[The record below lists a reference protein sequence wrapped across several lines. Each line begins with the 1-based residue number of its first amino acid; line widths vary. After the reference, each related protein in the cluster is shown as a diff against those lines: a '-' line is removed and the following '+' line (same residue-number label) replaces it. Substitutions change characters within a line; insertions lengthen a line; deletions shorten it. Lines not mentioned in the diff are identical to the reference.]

1 MEDIAKE
8 RANSKLDT
16 EQLTCLIYGGEIIVQ
31 RKREIRKLISE
42 DPQLYVAGYEFL
54 EREEKYDLA
63 VKLVVYAMKTK
74 FPQLG
79 ITHPLEQAMFF
90 REVIGITPPVDLT
103 ERIFYNTVKG
113 QGTEQQKDKWLPLA
127 STGEILTCY
136 AQTEMGHGTF
146 LRGLETTAT
155 YDPSREEF
163 VIHSPTLTATK
174 WWAGSLGI
182 IATHAIVVA
191 KLITKGDN
199 KGTHNFIVQVRSMEN
214 HEPLK
219 GITIGDIGP
228 KFGFEEK
235 DNGYVRF
242 DHFRIPRD
250 NMLMKYAQVAPDGT
264 YTRRLSSKL
273 GYGSMVQLRTTISY
287 ASFDALAR
295 AITIAIR
302 YSVVRRQTQNKA
314 GAAETQ
320 LLDYTNQQFV
330 LLPLLATAYATY
342 FVSRRIISLF
352 IETQTQMEKEN
363 LQLLP
368 ELHAS
373 SAGLKA
379 VSTTVASQ
387 GIEACRVACGGHG
400 YSQCS
405 GFPSL
410 YTNTSASMTYEG
422 DNNILLLQTARYL
435 IKMKNEVIQDP
446 RCQIADNLSY
456 MKDSKCVER
465 PYSLVFLSS
474 QQQLSMYKGM
484 VRASVDRALARVEE
498 GERKGLDSFD
508 AWNGAAVELIQ
519 SAESHTYY
527 FIVKSFIESLELSEV
542 KSLSFETQ
550 RILKRLCDIFA
561 LNYML
566 QKSGAFLE
574 SGVIHGSD
582 MVELKSVLVSLLTEI
597 RRDAVCLV
605 DAFDFPDSV
614 LRSVLGRYDG
624 DVYRGMWEWVQH
636 NPRNKHP
643 EGVHPVY
650 HKYTKQLLNA
660 KL

>member
-1 MEDIAKE
+1 M
-8 RANSKLDT
+8 
-16 EQLTCLIYGGEIIVQ
+16 IVQ
-31 RKREIRKLISE
+31 RKHEIRKLIAQ
-42 DPQLYVAGYEFL
+42 DPELSVVGYEFL

-63 VKLVVYAMKTK
+63 VKLAVYLIKTK
-74 FPQLG
+74 LPQLG
-79 ITHPLEQAMFF
+79 IKHPLEQALFF
-90 REVIGITPPVDLT
+90 REVIGLTPPVDFT
-103 ERIFYNTVKG
+103 ERIFFNTVKG
-113 QGTEQQKDKWLPLA
+113 QGTQEQKDKWLPLVA
-127 STGEILTCY
+127 TGKILTCY
-136 AQTEMGHGTF
+136 AQTEMAHGTF
-146 LRGLETTAT
+146 IRGLETTAT
-155 YDPSREEF
+155 YDPMTEEF

-174 WWAGSLGI
+174 WWSGCLGI

-191 KLITKGDN
+191 KLITNGEN

-214 HEPLK
+214 HEALN
-219 GITIGDIGP
+219 GITVGDIGP

-235 DNGYVRF
+235 DNGFIRF
-242 DHFRIPRD
+242 DHYRIPRD
-250 NMLMKYAQVAPDGT
+250 NMLMRFAQVSPDGT

-287 ASFDALAR
+287 ASFDSMAR

-302 YSVVRRQTQNKA
+302 YSVVRRQTQNKP

-320 LLDYTNQQFV
+320 LLDYTNQQFI
-330 LLPLLATAYATY
+330 LIPLLATAYAIY
-342 FVSRRIISLF
+342 FVSRRIITLF
-352 IETQTQMEKEN
+352 GETQAQLEKED

-373 SAGLKA
+373 SSGLKA
-379 VSTTVASQ
+379 VTTTVVSL

-405 GFPSL
+405 GFPAI
-410 YTNTSASMTYEG
+410 YTNTTAAMTYEG

-435 IKMKNEVIQDP
+435 IKMRNAVHQDP
-446 RCQIADNLSY
+446 NLSLPDNLSY
-456 MKDSKCVER
+456 LRDTACTQR

-474 QQQLSMYKGM
+474 QQQLRMYKGM
-484 VRASVDRALARVEE
+484 VRASVDRALFRVQE

-519 SAESHTYY
+519 CAESHTYY
-527 FIVKSFIESLELSEV
+527 IIVKSFIESLELTDV
-542 KSLSFETQ
+542 KNLSFETQ
-550 RILKRLCDIFA
+550 RILKRLSDMFA

-566 QKSGAFLE
+566 HKSGAFLE

-582 MVELKSVLVSLLTEI
+582 LVELRAVLVSLLGEI
-597 RRDAVCLV
+597 RPDAVCLV
-605 DAFDFPDSV
+605 DAFDISDEV

-624 DVYRGMWEWVQH
+624 DVYKAMWEWVQR

-643 EGVHPVY
+643 AGVHPVY
-650 HKYTKQLLNA
+650 QKYTKQLLNA

>member
-16 EQLTCLIYGGEIIVQ
+16 EQLTCLLYGGEMIVQ
-31 RKREIRKLISE
+31 RKRKISKLIAQ
-42 DPQLYVAGYEFL
+42 DPELHVAGYEFL
-54 EREEKYDLA
+54 SREEKYDLA
-63 VKLVVYAMKTK
+63 SKLTVYSIKTK

-90 REVIGITPPVDLT
+90 REVIGISPPVDFT
-103 ERIFYNTVKG
+103 ERIFFNTVKG
-113 QGTEQQKDKWLPLA
+113 QGTQEQKDKWLPLA
-127 STGEILTCY
+127 ATAKILTCY
-136 AQTEMGHGTF
+136 AQTELAHGTF
-146 LRGLETTAT
+146 IRGLETTAT

-163 VIHSPTLTATK
+163 VIHSPTLTSTK
-174 WWAGSLGI
+174 WWSGSLGI
-182 IATHAIVVA
+182 MATHAIVVA
-191 KLITKGDN
+191 KLITQGED

-242 DHFRIPRD
+242 DHFRIPRE
-250 NMLMKYAQVAPDGT
+250 NMLMRHSQVAPDGT
-264 YTRRLSSKL
+264 YTRPLSSKL

-295 AITIAIR
+295 AITIAVR
-302 YSVVRRQTQNKA
+302 YSVVRRQTQNRA
-314 GAAETQ
+314 GAPETQ
-320 LLDYTNQQFV
+320 LLDYINQQFI

-342 FVSRRIISLF
+342 FVARRIISLYS
-352 IETQTQMEKEN
+352 ETQAQLAHGN

-373 SAGLKA
+373 SSGLKA
-379 VSTTVASQ
+379 ISTTVVSQ

-405 GFPSL
+405 GFPTIYS
-410 YTNTSASMTYEG
+410 NTSAAMTYEG

-446 RCQIADNLSY
+446 SCPLPDNLSY
-456 MKDSKCVER
+456 LRESKCTQR

-484 VRASVDRALARVEE
+484 VRASVDRALARVQE
-498 GERKGLDSFD
+498 GERRGLDAFD

-519 SAESHTYY
+519 SAEAHTYY
-527 FIVKSFIESLELSEV
+527 VIVKSFVESIELSEI
-542 KSLSFETQ
+542 KNLGFETQ
-550 RILKRLCDIFA
+550 RILKRLSDIFA
-561 LNYML
+561 LHYML
-566 QKSGAFLE
+566 QKSGVFLE
-574 SGVIHGSD
+574 SGVINGPD
-582 MVELKSVLVSLLTEI
+582 IVELRSVLVSLLGEI
-597 RRDAVCLV
+597 RTDAVCLV
-605 DAFDFPDSV
+605 DAFDFPDYV

-624 DVYRGMWEWVQH
+624 DVYRAMWEWVQH

-643 EGVHPVY
+643 GGVHPVY